1 MNYLFHTESTESTEI
16 IYSNAD
22 CADLTDFL
30 IVEQKYL
37 FVGLFLA
44 DTFDC
49 MFDLSDEEI
58 NLQ

>member
-1 MNYLFHTESTESTEI
+1 MDTQN
-16 IYSNAD
+16 
-22 CADLTDFL
+22 
-30 IVEQKYL
+30 L